1 MRRTPVLVVGAGV
14 IGCAIAREVARAG
27 TPVTVID
34 RDEPGLQA
42 SRAAAGMLSPFGE
55 AADAATPFLE
65 LSDAGLSRYAAFAD
79 ALRAE
84 TSIDIEYR
92 PAGKLHLSTGAHD
105 GELHA
110 LATSPEADRFGMRL
124 LDGDAARALEP
135 AISSAVT
142 AALSIE
148 RDHCVDN
155 RRLTEAVVAAAKSAG
170 AVFRTGDGVTAVATD
185 SGRVTAVT
193 LTSGERIEAERV
205 VIAAGAWAGD
215 IGGLPRPLPVRPVKG
230 QMFAVRGAAGVL
242 ERVIVG
248 DGCYIIPRADGRL
261 LVGATVEDVGFT
273 SGPTPRGIAALM
285 AAAVAAV
292 PMIAD
297 LPLVETWAGFRP
309 GTPDGLPI
317 IGADPS
323 VAGLIYATGHFRNGI
338 LLAPITAECVAE
350 LVHGGAPPVPL
361 DAFAVDRFGSA

>member
-1 MRRTPVLVVGAGV
+1 MKHAHVLVVGAGV
-14 IGCAIAREVARAG
+14 IGCAIARELARAD

-34 RDEPGLQA
+34 RDEPGRQA

-55 AADAATPFLE
+55 AACAGTPFLE
-65 LSDAGLSRYAAFAD
+65 LSDASLSRYTAFAD
-79 ALRAE
+79 ALRDE

-92 PAGKLHLSTGAHD
+92 PAGKLHLSTGVLD
-105 GELHA
+105 GELRA
-110 LATSPEADRFGMRL
+110 LATSPEADRFGMRV

-142 AALSIE
+142 TALLIE
-148 RDHCVDN
+148 RDHSVDN
-155 RRLTEAVVAAAKSAG
+155 RRLTEAVIAAAKAAG
-170 AVFRTGDGVTAVATD
+170 AVFRTGDGVTALATD
-185 SGRVTAVT
+185 SGRVTGVKLA
-193 LTSGERIEAERV
+193 SGERIEAERV
-205 VIAAGAWAGD
+205 VIAAGAWAGEID
-215 IGGLPRPLPVRPVKG
+215 GLPRPLPVRPVKG
-230 QMFAVRGAAGVL
+230 QMFAVRGDAGVI

-248 DGCYIIPRADGRL
+248 DGCYIIPRDDGRL
-261 LVGATVEDVGFT
+261 LVGATVEDVGFS
-273 SGPTPRGIAALM
+273 SGPTPRGIASLM

-323 VAGLIYATGHFRNGI
+323 VDGLVYATGHFRNGI
-338 LLAPITAECVAE
+338 LLAPITAECVAA
-350 LVHGGAPPVPL
+350 LVLGDTPPVPL
-361 DAFAVDRFGSA
+361 DAFAVGRFGSA